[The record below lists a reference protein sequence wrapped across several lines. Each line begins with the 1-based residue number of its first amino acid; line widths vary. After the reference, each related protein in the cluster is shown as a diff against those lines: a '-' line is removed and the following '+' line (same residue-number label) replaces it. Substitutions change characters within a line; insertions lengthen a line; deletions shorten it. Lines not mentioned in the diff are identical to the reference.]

1 MRKLYLFLFLVFGFF
16 TVATFPQRTLAHLR
30 GNFNKILISSL
41 YRPITHSVTYHVA
54 PVLNRIQSS
63 KINARALKSR
73 DQIDL
78 IPSFLP
84 PVRLKTLRNDTDTVK
99 LRYPIKQ
106 HLTAI
111 PPSYSPMDLK
121 NPLNIVRKVD
131 FDPATGMYILTET
144 VGGKPYTIPVYLTFK
159 EYAAY
164 QLQESKREYFRQKT
178 GSSSISQSRGLI
190 PKLTVDSKLFEQ
202 IFGGNT
208 IDIRPQGEAEL
219 TFAYRFNKNDN
230 PLFTQRQRSQ
240 GSFDFQERI
249 QVNVTGQIGDKLKI
263 MSNYNTESQF
273 DFENQIKLEYT
284 GKPDEII
291 RKIELGN
298 VSMPLNTQLI
308 TGTQNL
314 FGIKTQLQFGRLGVT
329 SIFSQQKSQRKQ
341 ININNGTQQNDF
353 KLTADNY
360 DANRHYFLAQFFRN
374 NYNKSLKSLPIVNSS
389 VVISR
394 IEVWVTNHVTGVNT
408 NARDVV
414 GFMDLGESTPYNPN
428 FKGNIPNYNS
438 AYPNSTRNA
447 VFRTQPSNNLADI
460 IPADSRFTNSTS
472 LFSFFQT
479 SGGTDNFGKLQ
490 YARKLDPSE
499 FTLNPTLGYISLNQA
514 LNADEILTCAYQY
527 TVNGIQ
533 YQVGDLST
541 DLAVNN
547 GNPRALFT
555 KLLKNAVT
563 KVSLPVWKLQMKNIY
578 SLGTYQVN
586 PSNFVLNITRL
597 DEKSGVEELVMT
609 EGALTAQKRWLQL
622 LDLDNINAQQDRVPD
637 GQFDF
642 IQNVTIDANNGLVIF
657 PVLEPFG
664 SDLAARFAP
673 GETALVK
680 KYVYQQLYDSTKF
693 QAQQFPSLNRYFL
706 KGTYQSTNSNQFSLN
721 SINIPQGSVKVTA
734 GNIPLVEGQ
743 DFTVDYNLGKVT
755 IINQSLLSAGIPIQ
769 INVEDNS
776 LFGIQQRSLMGSRFD
791 YVVNNDFRL
800 GATVMN
806 LSEKP
811 LTQKVN
817 IGDESI
823 NNTEWG
829 LDGSYR
835 GKSKW
840 LTNLVNKLPF
850 IQQSKT
856 LSSYSF
862 NGEFAQLI
870 PGHNK
875 ALDFGGDKGV
885 SYIDDFENT
894 SSIIDLR
901 SSTGWY
907 ISGTPQLF
915 PESSL
920 IDNLSYGYNRA
931 LLAFYNVDPIFYS
944 TNSNLTPANIQNNR
958 AELSNHRVRQVNEQE
973 IFPDKPII
981 DGQPSI
987 TNTLDLAYYP
997 TLRGPYN
1004 YDMTGVGADGKLL
1017 NPANRWG
1024 GIVRGLQTTD
1034 FESLNVEYIEMW
1046 VLDPFL
1052 TNPTSRGGSLYFDLG
1067 SLSEDIL
1074 KDGRKSLENSLPAD
1088 GSGIPGI
1095 SATSVQITDSTG
1107 VDTTA
1112 WGAVSRSQPVTQ
1124 SFDND
1129 PNARPNQDVGLDGLS
1144 DKNERLFFR
1153 KFLNAVGNK
1162 VTNSTILT
1170 ALGADPSSD
1179 NFHYYNGAD
1188 LDQQN
1193 AGILKRYQLFNGM
1206 DGNSRITTGLTTSAS
1221 TSLPDQEDINRDN
1234 NMSTDES
1241 YYEYRVAINADS
1253 MQVGHNNI
1261 VAIQEN
1267 KNVRLANGT
1276 VAPSVKWYQIKVP
1289 IRNPIANIGGIED
1302 FKTIRFMRMFMT
1314 GFQDTT
1320 VLRFGRLQLLRG
1332 EWRKFN
1338 EEKAILNVIKDP
1350 SVPAAAIDNATT
1362 DVTTVSI
1369 EENST
1374 SRPNGI
1380 EYVIPPGIR
1389 QEQNLNSYQQ
1399 NLKLNEQSL
1408 AFNFANLGDGFSRY
1422 TYKLLGG
1429 VDSRRYKSI
1438 KMFIHL
1444 EAAQNTTVA
1453 NPGSLRD
1460 GDVHAVVRLGS
1471 DYIQNYYQY
1480 DIPLTVTPDNA
1491 GSNQDKIWPAAN
1503 NFVVALQT
1511 LKNAKLARNKAL
1523 LAGVPW
1529 PSTVVFSYADP
1540 ANLKDTIRVLG
1551 NPDLSNIRVGMLGVR
1566 NPSSSGNSF
1575 DDGAPKSGQVWFDEL
1590 RFTDFDESGGWAATA
1605 RMNLKLA
1612 DLANVTA
1619 TGFHSTAGFG
1629 TLESRINE
1637 LNKFAETSYDIAANV
1652 DMSKFFNPKLGLN
1665 LPVFMYYSHD
1675 RITPEYDPNNP
1686 DLKLKD
1692 EANSFSNRHQR
1703 DSVINAAIEVD
1714 TRKSI
1719 NFSNIRKMR
1728 TNPAVKPHFWD
1739 IENFSLTYSFN
1750 ENTQRNYLVQ
1760 NYFAKTYKG
1769 IIDYNFQA
1777 HNKPFQPFKKWFTS
1791 KWLVW
1796 LHDINLSP
1804 LPSAYNFRMDIDRF
1818 TAASTL
1824 RANLGNSFFQAPTA
1838 YNRTFYITR
1847 NYGLHWDLTKSMK
1860 VDYQATNYSTVD
1872 EPGGASTALTRD
1884 STRRNFFKLGRT
1896 TDYTQTASVTYMVP
1910 VAKIRYL
1917 DWITLGLKYSAYYEW
1932 RSASLAVLKSDTAKL
1947 GNAIQNQRQFEI
1959 DPAFDFNILYRKF
1972 KWLTRITA
1980 PAIIVRT
1987 PKDTLGRHIRYVN
2000 PWLRGFGNLITSVKT
2015 VRGTYTRAQGIYL
2028 PGFLPIPTLIGND
2041 LGNNAP
2047 GYAFIF
2053 GSQKDIRARA
2063 ASENWV
2069 TKYKYLQAQFVRT
2082 YHESVNGTV
2091 GLEPVKDFR
2100 IDLTAT
2106 KDFLYSHQETF
2117 KYDSTGNS
2125 YVSQNP
2131 ITSGTYSISTI
2142 TLASAFEKQVGGL
2155 SGLTTTFSKFEANR
2169 TVISHRLGNNN
2180 PLSKGDSSGY
2190 ASGYGPYSQ
2199 DVLINSFLAAY
2210 TGADPTKI
2218 KFSLFK
2224 SVPLPGWRMSYNG
2237 LSKLPYLRDVFTSLV
2252 VTHAYRSTYTINSFT
2267 SSLSYSTDPTA
2278 RDGNNNF
2285 FPTYQVSFLN
2295 ITENFEPLLG
2305 FDMRFKNNVTA
2316 NIQYSK
2322 SRIISLS
2329 LANAQLAQVNNKEIV
2344 FGAGYHVIN
2353 MRLPFRVNGSTVI
2366 LKNDMQFKLDIALRD
2381 SRSLIYQLD
2390 LPTGTVAGGLRNFS
2404 MRPAIDYNFSKEFNF
2419 RIYYDSNSTKPYTS
2433 NSYNSSFSTLG
2444 IALRY
2449 IIGQ

>member
-1 MRKLYLFLFLVFGFF
+1 MRKLYLILFLGLNLFVILALSAKSAVVLRHVVKVGSGFKSVNLKRLDIRNPI
-16 TVATFPQRTLAHLR
+16 VANHHFQ
-30 GNFNKILISSL
+30 
-41 YRPITHSVTYHVA
+41 
-54 PVLNRIQSS
+54 
-63 KINARALKSR
+63 LKR
-73 DQIDL
+73 
-78 IPSFLP
+78 
-84 PVRLKTLRNDTDTVK
+84 VRSDTDTSR
-99 LRYPIKQ
+99 LRYPLKRR
-106 HLTAI
+106 LTAI
-111 PPSYSPMDLK
+111 PPAYTPLDLK
-121 NPLNIVRKVD
+121 NPLNIIRKVE
-131 FDPATGMYILTET
+131 FDSASGMYVLTET
-144 VGGKPYTIPVYLTFK
+144 VGGKPYAIPVYMNFD
-159 EYAAY
+159 EYSKY
-164 QLQESKREYFRQKT
+164 QLNESKREYWRQKT
-178 GSSSISQSRGLI
+178 GHSAIAQNRGLI

-219 TFAYRFNKNDN
+219 TFAYRFNRNDN
-230 PLFTQRQRSQ
+230 PLFTQRQRRQ
-240 GSFDFQERI
+240 GSFDFQERL

-263 MSNYNTESQF
+263 LTNYNTESQF

-314 FGIKTQLQFGRLGVT
+314 FGIKTQLQFGRLGIT

-374 NYNKSLKSLPIVNSS
+374 NYNRALNGLPIVNSS
-389 VVISR
+389 VVVTR
-394 IEVWVTNHVTGVNT
+394 LDVWVTNRTTGVNT
-408 NARDVV
+408 NARDVI
-414 GFMDLGESTPYNPN
+414 GFMDLGESHPYNPAVAA
-428 FKGNIPNYNS
+428 NIPSYTS
-438 AYPNSTRNA
+438 PFPNSTRNP
-447 VFRTQPSNNLADI
+447 VFKTQPSNNLLDV
-460 IPADSRFTNSTS
+460 IPVDSRFTNSTS
-472 LFSFFQT
+472 LYSFFQA

-490 YARKLDPSE
+490 YARKLDPTE
-499 FTLNPTLGYISLNQA
+499 YTLNPTLGYISINQA
-514 LNADEILTCAYQY
+514 LNADEILTVAYQY

-541 DLAVNN
+541 DIAVDN
-547 GNPRALFT
+547 GKPKVLYT

-563 KVSLPVWKLQMKNIY
+563 KVNLPVWKLQMKNIY

-586 PSNFVLNITRL
+586 PTNFILNITRL
-597 DEKSGVEELVMT
+597 DEKSGVEEQVMT
-609 EGALTAQKRWLQL
+609 EGALTTAKRWLQL

-642 IQNVTIDANNGLVIF
+642 IQGITIDANNGLIIF

-673 GETALVK
+673 SETGLIK

-721 SINIPQGSVKVTA
+721 SINVPQGSVKVTA

-743 DFTVDYNLGKVT
+743 DFTVDYNLGRVT

-776 LFGIQQRSLMGSRFD
+776 LFGIQQRSLIGTRLD
-791 YVVNNDFRL
+791 YIVNNDFRL
-800 GATVMN
+800 GGTIMN

-817 IGDESI
+817 LGDESI
-823 NNTEWG
+823 NNTIWG

-835 GKSKW
+835 GTSKW
-840 LTNLVNKLPF
+840 LTKMVNKLPF
-850 IQQSKT
+850 IQQSKA

-862 NGEFAQLI
+862 NGEFAQLV

-875 ALDFGGDKGV
+875 ALDFAGDKGV

-915 PESSL
+915 PESGL

-931 LLAFYNVDPIFYS
+931 LLSFYNIDPIFYS
-944 TNSNLTPANIQNNR
+944 TNSNLTPGNIQNNR

-973 IFPDKPII
+973 IFPAKPII

-1004 YDMTGVGADGKLL
+1004 YDISNVGTDGKLL
-1017 NPANRWG
+1017 NPKNRWG

-1046 VLDPFL
+1046 VMDPFL
-1052 TNPTSRGGSLYFDLG
+1052 ANPTSKGGSLYFDLG
-1067 SLSEDIL
+1067 SISEDIL
-1074 KDGRKSLENSLPAD
+1074 KDGRKSLENALPAD
-1088 GSGIPGI
+1088 GTGIPGI
-1095 SATSVQITDSTG
+1095 NATAFQKTDSTG

-1112 WGAVSRSQPVTQ
+1112 WGAVSRNQPVTQ

-1144 DKNERLFFR
+1144 DQNERIFF
-1153 KFLNAVGNK
+1153 KNFLSGIGNK
-1162 VTNSTILT
+1162 ITNPT
-1170 ALGADPSSD
+1170 AISSIDADPSSD

-1193 AGILKRYQLFNGM
+1193 AGILQRYQRFNGM
-1206 DGNSRITTGLTTSAS
+1206 EGNSRITTGLTSSAS

-1253 MQVGHNNI
+1253 MQIGHNNI

-1267 KNVRLANGT
+1267 KNVQLANGKY
-1276 VAPSVKWYQIKVP
+1276 APPVKWYQIKVP
-1289 IRNPIANIGGIED
+1289 IRNPIANFGGIED
-1302 FKTIRFMRMFMT
+1302 FKTIRFIRMFMT

-1338 EEKAILNVIKDP
+1338 EANAALNTIKDP
-1350 SVPAAAIDNATT
+1350 AVSPGTIDQSSTN
-1362 DVTTVSI
+1362 VTTVSI

-1380 EYVIPPGIR
+1380 QYVIPPGIQ

-1408 AFNFANLGDGFSRY
+1408 AFNFNSLGDGFSRY
-1422 TYKLLGG
+1422 TYKIFGG
-1429 VDSRRYKSI
+1429 VDSRRYKKI
-1438 KMFIHL
+1438 KLFIHL
-1444 EAAQNTTVA
+1444 EAAQGNSSLNA
-1453 NPGSLRD
+1453 GSLRD
-1460 GDVHAVVRLGS
+1460 GDVHAVIRLGS
-1471 DYIQNYYQY
+1471 DFIQNYYEY
-1480 DIPLTVTPDNA
+1480 DIPLTVTPDNT
-1491 GSNQDKIWPAAN
+1491 GTNQDKIWPSTN
-1503 NFVVALQT
+1503 NFDVVLQT
-1511 LKNAKLARNKAL
+1511 LKDAKLARNKAL

-1529 PSTVVFSYADP
+1529 PVTTVFEYVDP
-1540 ANLKDTIRVLG
+1540 ANIKNTVRLLG
-1551 NPDLSNIRVGMLGVR
+1551 NPDLSNIRVGMMGVR
-1566 NPSSSGNSF
+1566 NPFNTGNQF
-1575 DDGAPKSGQVWFDEL
+1575 DDGMPKSGQVWFDEL
-1590 RFTDFDESGGWAATA
+1590 RFTDFDEGGGWAATA

-1619 TGFHSTAGFG
+1619 TGFHSSSGFG

-1637 LNKFAETSYDIAANV
+1637 LNKFNETSYDIATNV
-1652 DMSKFFNPKLGLN
+1652 DLSKFFPAKLGLN
-1665 LPVFMYYSHD
+1665 LPMFLYYSHD
-1675 RITPEYDPNNP
+1675 RISPEFDPNNP
-1686 DLKLKD
+1686 DVKLKD
-1692 EANSFSNRHQR
+1692 EANSYTNRHQR
-1703 DSVINAAIEVD
+1703 DSVVNAAIEVD
-1714 TRKSI
+1714 TRRSI
-1719 NFSNIRKMR
+1719 NFSNVRKMR
-1728 TNPAVKPHFWD
+1728 TNPALKPRFWD
-1739 IENFSLTYSFN
+1739 IENFSLSYSFN

-1769 IIDYNFQA
+1769 ILDYNFQA
-1777 HNKPFQPFKKWFTS
+1777 NNKPFQPFKKMFKS
-1791 KWLVW
+1791 KWLVF
-1796 LHDINLSP
+1796 LHDLNLSP
-1804 LPSAYNFRMDIDRF
+1804 LPSAYSFRMDIDRF
-1818 TAASTL
+1818 TAANTL
-1824 RANLGNSFFQAPTA
+1824 RANQGNGFFQAPTA

-1847 NYGLHWDLTKSMK
+1847 NYGLHWDLTKSMHI
-1860 VDYQATNYSTVD
+1860 DFQATNYSTVD
-1872 EPGGASTALTRD
+1872 EPSGASTALTRD
-1884 STRRNFFKLGRT
+1884 STRRNFLRMGRT
-1896 TDYTQTASVTYMVP
+1896 TDYTQTASVSYMVP
-1910 VAKIRYL
+1910 INKLRYL
-1917 DWITLGLKYSAYYEW
+1917 DWITLGLKYSAFYEW

-1947 GNAIQNQRQFEI
+1947 GNSIQNQRQFEM
-1959 DPAFDFNILYRKF
+1959 DPSFDLTILYRKF
-1972 KWLTRITA
+1972 KWLSRITA
-1980 PAIIVRT
+1980 PAIIIHK
-1987 PKDTLGRHIRYVN
+1987 PSDTLGKHIRYVN
-2000 PWLRGFGNLITSVKT
+2000 PFLRAFGNLITSVKT
-2015 VRGTYTRAQGIYL
+2015 IHGTFTKAQGIYL
-2028 PGFLPIPTLIGND
+2028 PGFLPVPTLLGD
-2041 LGNNAP
+2041 ALGNNAP
-2047 GYAFIF
+2047 GYGFIF
-2053 GSQKDIRARA
+2053 GSQKDIRAKA
-2063 ASENWV
+2063 AANNWI
-2069 TKYKYLQAQFVRT
+2069 TRYKYLQAQFVRT
-2082 YHESVNGTV
+2082 YRENINGQI
-2091 GLEPVKDFR
+2091 GLEPLKDLRLDF
-2100 IDLTAT
+2100 TAT

-2117 KYDSTGNS
+2117 KFDSTGQS

-2142 TLASAFEKQVGGL
+2142 TIASAFEKQVGGI
-2155 SGLTTTFSKFEANR
+2155 SGLTTTFLKFEADR
-2169 TVISHRLGNNN
+2169 QPISHRLGAKN
-2180 PLSKGDSSGY
+2180 PLSKGDSLGY
-2190 ASGYGPYSQ
+2190 AGGYGPYSQ

-2210 TGADPTKI
+2210 TGTDASKV
-2218 KFSLFK
+2218 KFNLFR
-2224 SVPLPGWRMSYNG
+2224 SVPLPGWRLSYNG
-2237 LSKLPYLRDVFTSLV
+2237 LGKLPYLRDVFTSLV

-2267 SSLSYSTDPTA
+2267 SSLSYNTDPTA

-2285 FPTYQVSFLN
+2285 FPAYQVSFLN

-2305 FDMRFKNNVTA
+2305 VDMRFKNNVTA
-2316 NIQYSK
+2316 NVQYSK

-2344 FGAGYHVIN
+2344 FGAGYHAIN
-2353 MRLPFRVNGSTVI
+2353 LRLPFRINGSTVI
-2366 LKNDMQFKLDIALRD
+2366 LKNDMQFKLDVALRD

-2404 MRPAIDYNFSKEFNF
+2404 MRPAIDYNLSREFNF